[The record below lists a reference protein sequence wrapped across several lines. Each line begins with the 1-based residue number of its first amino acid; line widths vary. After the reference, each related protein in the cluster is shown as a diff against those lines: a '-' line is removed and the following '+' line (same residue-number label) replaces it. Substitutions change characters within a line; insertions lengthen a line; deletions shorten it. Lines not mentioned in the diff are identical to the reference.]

1 MNCVQRL
8 ISIDLHLR
16 KEKSLQGFEKMK
28 IIEKM
33 LSILVSWSPKYISVW
48 AAFEVKLEDLYDL
61 CVDMYGIVTRVF

>member
-1 MNCVQRL
+1 MNCIQRL
-8 ISIDLHLR
+8 ISVDLHLR
-16 KEKSLQGFEKMK
+16 KEKSLHGFEKMK